1 MIDARGRGGGGN
13 GSADEKEEAKKKKKK
28 KADVDDDDDDAKKT
42 TPESFVTEDELRR
55 EIERL
60 ETETTRR
67 ERQRAL
73 DSMKTRAIQKRF
85 EEARELAMAA
95 KFRPERLKT
104 EMKEEEIDERGKGV
118 VFGEFDETDEKHVKE
133 LEKQGVAMED
143 VVSLPPQWQPTD
155 APARYIPEN

>member
-67 ERQRAL
+67 ERFKNG
-73 DSMKTRAIQKRF
+73 SKKRENSRWRQSF
-85 EEARELAMAA
+85 AR
-95 KFRPERLKT
+95 K
-104 EMKEEEIDERGKGV
+104 D
-118 VFGEFDETDEKHVKE
+118 
-133 LEKQGVAMED
+133 
-143 VVSLPPQWQPTD
+143 
-155 APARYIPEN
+155 